1 MDASVLKY
9 IIFGS
14 IGLLVIAGIAYFA
27 LAKQM
32 GKSEYARI
40 KKLQQGTKT
49 SGFSMDVLYQRL
61 YITFIARH
69 VLNRESLIPQFN
81 PLHEIH
87 LLPAY

>member
-40 KKLQQGTKT
+40 KKLQLKQVAFQWMFYTR
-49 SGFSMDVLYQRL
+49 D
-61 YITFIARH
+61 YI
-69 VLNRESLIPQFN
+69 
-81 PLHEIH
+81 
-87 LLPAY
+87 

>member
-32 GKSEYARI
+32 GKSEDLITYVNDRPGHDLRYAI
-40 KKLQQGTKT
+40 DSTKVEKEGKT
-49 SGFSMDVLYQRL
+49 QAEAQTHR
-61 YITFIARH
+61 
-69 VLNRESLIPQFN
+69 
-81 PLHEIH
+81 PL
-87 LLPAY
+87 

>member
-49 SGFSMDVLYQRL
+49 SGFSMDVL
-61 YITFIARH
+61 
-69 VLNRESLIPQFN
+69 
-81 PLHEIH
+81 
-87 LLPAY
+87 

>member
-40 KKLQQGTKT
+40 KKL
-49 SGFSMDVLYQRL
+49 
-61 YITFIARH
+61 
-69 VLNRESLIPQFN
+69 
-81 PLHEIH
+81 
-87 LLPAY
+87 